1 MRTKRTVEVFSAG
14 CPVCRQA
21 VELIERIACDSCEVS
36 VLDMNDT
43 DVAKRA
49 QSIGI
54 KSIPAVVIEG
64 KIMSCCEGRGPDETS
79 LRAAGLGQPLD

>member
-21 VELIERIACDSCEVS
+21 VELIESIACDSCEVS
-36 VLDMNDT
+36 VLDMNDA

>member
-1 MRTKRTVEVFSAG
+1 MSAKRTVEVFSAG
-14 CPVCRQA
+14 CPVCKQA
-21 VELIERIACDSCEVS
+21 LELVERVACDSCEVS
-36 VLDMNDT
+36 VLDMFDA

-64 KIMSCCEGRGPDETS
+64 KIISCCEGRGPDETS
-79 LRAAGLGQPLD
+79 LRAAGLGRPLD

>member
-1 MRTKRTVEVFSAG
+1 MSTKRTVEVFSAG

-21 VELIERIACDSCEVS
+21 VELIESIACDSCEVS
-36 VLDMNDT
+36 VLDMNDA

-54 KSIPAVVIEG
+54 KSVPAVVIEG

>member
-1 MRTKRTVEVFSAG
+1 MSAKRTVEVFSAG

-21 VELIERIACDSCEVS
+21 VELIGRIACDSCEVS
-36 VLDMNDT
+36 VLDMNDA